1 MAPPAEGPS
10 VTKVTSETEEEV
22 FNEDQPRANPH
33 PKRYQEQTQTTRNS
47 KFTTFTLDDLPH

>member
-22 FNEDQPRANPH
+22 FNEDQPKPNP
-33 PKRYQEQTQTTRNS
+33 PPQRYQA
-47 KFTTFTLDDLPH
+47 